1 MSPRPW
7 SNPPPRCLRQA
18 SAAQRGFVLVLA
30 LIMLVVLSAAAAW
43 AAKAAISG
51 EQVANNLR
59 MLTGA
64 QQSAEMA
71 LRYCENQMLG
81 GNAAGLKVNM
91 DGAPNPVQWKTRSN
105 WASKANTL
113 PASVTN
119 SGDAAGIAMVVRPQC
134 MVEEL
139 RLAQS
144 DMQNAQAYL
153 ITARGFSPDYSA
165 DASGKTSTGTEIWVQ
180 SSLRF

>member
-1 MSPRPW
+1 MKRTQPFPHRAP
-7 SNPPPRCLRQA
+7 Q
-18 SAAQRGFVLVLA
+18 QGFVLILA
-30 LIMLVVLSAAAAW
+30 LIMLVVLSGAAAW

-59 MLTGA
+59 TVLTA

-71 LRYCENQMLG
+71 LRYCENQMLA
-81 GNAAGLKVNM
+81 GNAVGLVVNM
-91 DGAPNPVQWKTRSN
+91 DGAPAPSKWQTRSN
-105 WASKANTL
+105 WGTLTNPPLANTL
-113 PASVTN
+113 PTSVTN
-119 SGDAAGIAMVVRPQC
+119 SSNSAGISMGLRPQC

-144 DMQNAQAYL
+144 DMQKAQAYL
-153 ITARGFSPDYSA
+153 ITARGYSPDYSA
-165 DASGKTSTGTEIWVQ
+165 DANGKTKTGTEIWVQ

>member
-1 MSPRPW
+1 MKRTQPFPHRAP
-7 SNPPPRCLRQA
+7 Q
-18 SAAQRGFVLVLA
+18 QGFVLILA
-30 LIMLVVLSAAAAW
+30 LIMLVVLSGAAAW

-59 MLTGA
+59 TVLTA

-71 LRYCENQMLG
+71 LRYCENQMLA
-81 GNAAGLKVNM
+81 GNAVGLVVNM
-91 DGAPNPVQWKTRSN
+91 DGATAPSRWQTRSN
-105 WASKANTL
+105 WGTLTDPPLANTL

-119 SGDAAGIAMVVRPQC
+119 SSDGAGIAIAIALRPQC

-144 DMQNAQAYL
+144 DMQKAQAYL
-153 ITARGFSPDYSA
+153 ITARGYSPDYSA
-165 DASGKTSTGTEIWVQ
+165 DANGKTKTGTEIWVQ
-180 SSLRF
+180 STVRF

>member
-1 MSPRPW
+1 MKPHRLSPP
-7 SNPPPRCLRQA
+7 A
-18 SAAQRGFVLVLA
+18 AAQQGFVLILA

-51 EQVANNLR
+51 EQIANNLR
-59 MLTGA
+59 TVTTA

-71 LRYCENQMLG
+71 LRYCENQMLAL
-81 GNAAGLKVNM
+81 NPASLSVNM
-91 DGAPNPVQWKTRSN
+91 DGSTEPDKWKTRSN
-105 WASKANTL
+105 WDTLANTL

-119 SGDAAGIAMVVRPQC
+119 STDSAGISMTLAPKC

-144 DMQNAQAYL
+144 DMQSAQAYL
-153 ITARGFSPDYSA
+153 ITARGFSPDYTA
-165 DASGKTSTGTEIWVQ
+165 DANGKTKTGTEVWVQ
-180 SSLRF
+180 SSLRY

>member
-1 MSPRPW
+1 MKPHRLSPPK
-7 SNPPPRCLRQA
+7 
-18 SAAQRGFVLVLA
+18 AAQQGFVLILA

-43 AAKAAISG
+43 SAKAAISG
-51 EQVANNLR
+51 EQIANNLR
-59 MLTGA
+59 IVTTA

-71 LRYCENQMLG
+71 LRYCENQMMA
-81 GNAAGLKVNM
+81 GNPAGLKVNM
-91 DGAPNPVQWKTRSN
+91 DGAPNPVKWQTRSN
-105 WASKANTL
+105 WDTLANTL
-113 PASVTN
+113 PNSVTD
-119 SGDAAGIAMVVRPQC
+119 STDSAGIAMSLRPKC

-153 ITARGFSPDYSA
+153 ITARGFSPDYTA
-165 DASGKTSTGTEIWVQ
+165 DANGKTSTGTEVWVQ

>member
-1 MSPRPW
+1 MKRTQHLPHRAP
-7 SNPPPRCLRQA
+7 Q
-18 SAAQRGFVLVLA
+18 QGFVLILA
-30 LIMLVVLSAAAAW
+30 LIMLVVLSGAAAW

-59 MLTGA
+59 TVLTA

-71 LRYCENQMLG
+71 LRYCENQILA
-81 GNAAGLKVNM
+81 GNAVGLAVNM
-91 DGAPNPVQWKTRSN
+91 DGAPAPSRWQIRSN
-105 WASKANTL
+105 WGTLANTL
-113 PASVTN
+113 PTTVTN
-119 SGDAAGIAMVVRPQC
+119 SSNSAGFAMGLRPQC

-144 DMQNAQAYL
+144 DMQLAKAYL
-153 ITARGFSPDYSA
+153 ITARGYSPDYSA
-165 DASGKTSTGTEIWVQ
+165 DANGKTKTGTEIWVQ